1 MTRVERAK
9 HLRISSR
16 SQPIFAIAT
25 LAPPLMDCVYLCD
38 QMGISEAYN
47 GYVGLPAEPG
57 TSDMKNVKIQVSA
70 KEAKR
75 IG

>member
-1 MTRVERAK
+1 
-9 HLRISSR
+9 
-16 SQPIFAIAT
+16 
-25 LAPPLMDCVYLCD
+25 MDCVYLCD
-38 QMGISEAYN
+38 QMGTSEAYN
-47 GYVGLPAEPG
+47 GSVGVPAETG